1 MTTSHAFPPTYVEG
15 FHDPEAVKAM
25 RYKRLGKT
33 DLIVSELSF
42 GTGPL
47 GCHYGTYDEAD
58 AIEAVRQAI
67 KRGVNYIDTAPWYGQ
82 GRSETILGKALRG
95 IPRQAYYIATK
106 IGRYELDYENMFD
119 FTIEKTRKS
128 LKKSLELLGVN
139 YVDVI
144 QVHDI
149 EFAPSL
155 DIIITQTLPEL
166 SKQVADGRARYIGIT
181 GYPISIL
188 KECIERSNTNISII
202 LSYARLTLID
212 DALLQYIPFFKK
224 RDIGIINAAIVSMGL
239 LTNDGPPIWH
249 PAFDEIKKQCA
260 YAVQYCKDHDME
272 LCKLAIWHSVQYA
285 DVNTNL
291 VGIQTTK
298 QLEMNMDVL
307 RNGITEREKAL
318 LQEIQ
323 EKFLSKV
330 KNQHWEG
337 KEIQAYREAIKDKI

>member
-1 MTTSHAFPPTYVEG
+1 MTSHAFPPTYLEG

-25 RYKRLGKT
+25 QYKKLGKT

-42 GTGPL
+42 GAGPL

-67 KRGVNYIDTAPWYGQ
+67 KQGVNYIDTAPWYGQ
-82 GRSETILGKALRG
+82 GRSETTLGKALKG

-106 IGRYELDYENMFD
+106 VGRYELDYDNMFD
-119 FTIEKTRKS
+119 FTVAKTKKS
-128 LKKSLELLGVN
+128 FKKSLELLGVD

-166 SKQVADGRARYIGIT
+166 SKQVAEGRARYIGIT
-181 GYPISIL
+181 GYPVSVL
-188 KECIERSNTNISII
+188 KECIERSNINIDSI
-202 LSYARLTLID
+202 LSYSRLSLID
-212 DALLQYIPFFKK
+212 DTLLEYVPFFKK
-224 RDIGIINAAIVSMGL
+224 HNVGIINAAVLSMGL
-239 LTNDGPPIWH
+239 LTNDGPQKWH
-249 PAFDEIKKQCA
+249 PASDETKKQCA
-260 YAVQYCKDHDME
+260 CAAEYCKDRDVE
-272 LCKLAIWHSVQYA
+272 LCQLAMWHSMQHA
-285 DVNTNL
+285 DVTTNL
-291 VGIQTTK
+291 IGIQTTK
-298 QLEMNMDVL
+298 QLKMNLDIL
-307 RNGITEREKAL
+307 RNGITEKGKAL
-318 LQEIQ
+318 LQEVQ

-337 KEIQAYREAIKDKI
+337 KEIQAYRVAMKDKM